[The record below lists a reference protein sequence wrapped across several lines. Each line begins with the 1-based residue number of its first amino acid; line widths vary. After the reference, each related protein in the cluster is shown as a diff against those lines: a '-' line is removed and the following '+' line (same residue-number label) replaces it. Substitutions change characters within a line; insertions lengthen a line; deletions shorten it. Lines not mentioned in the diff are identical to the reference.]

1 MLKKND
7 PSAPNGDWTTYSML
21 ALLPTSNATQLK
33 KPLPAESNAGPGSLA
48 AAYVWPAPGAPL
60 MVSVFGS
67 VPFARSGV
75 ASAAAEGARVDAE
88 TRSSEIVRRV
98 GVRGLLAVVGG
109 TKRQRLYGSDQCAA
123 GNEWRCLDAG
133 QTRQLHWLQLASGGI
148 ANDAVGCSLPESRSW
163 VGAKH
168 CDRQTARECRYD
180 SGKGRHEQ
188 LLLLFH

>member
-1 MLKKND
+1 MFAVVETEVD
-7 PSAPNGDWTTYSML
+7 A
-21 ALLPTSNATQLK
+21 ALV
-33 KPLPAESNAGPGSLA
+33 ESNPAVVLAGQQTAGPRWIDGDHLFGLA
-48 AAYVWPAPGAPL
+48 PEGAVLIDPRT
-60 MVSVFGS
+60 
-67 VPFARSGV
+67 ARADV
-75 ASAAAEGARVDAE
+75 ASAAAEGARVDAQ
-88 TRSSEIVRRV
+88 TWSSEIVRGV

-168 CDRQTARECRYD
+168 CDRQTARECCYD